1 MQAILRGELDCDIKV
16 GYLCARF
23 VYMLASVKTHME
35 NGLNKLFGFHG
46 QTIYVSDQ
54 DFFTFKDSGLRDE

>member
-1 MQAILRGELDCDIKV
+1 
-16 GYLCARF
+16 
-23 VYMLASVKTHME
+23 ME